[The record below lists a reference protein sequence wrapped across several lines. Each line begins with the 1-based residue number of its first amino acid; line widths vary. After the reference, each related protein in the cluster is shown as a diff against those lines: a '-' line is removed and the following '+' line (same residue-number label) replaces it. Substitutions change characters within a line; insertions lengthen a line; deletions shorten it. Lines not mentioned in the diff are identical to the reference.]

1 MADANDTLLNDEDSE
16 HIQVVHHTS
25 QRKKRRRVNDG
36 EMELQ
41 LTSMIDVIFQLLIY
55 FVITANFTIDE
66 GTLKASM
73 PGQSAPSTTT
83 PPDPPIF
90 IDLKTGDDGLTY
102 TLMVDNR
109 PIDGGASYLYS
120 YLQSQISS
128 NKFGVDDDYQ
138 IRPQGNVRWQHV
150 VNVFNACT
158 RAKLEKVGFA
168 TPNG

>member
-1 MADANDTLLNDEDSE
+1 MADENDIILPDEDVE
-16 HIQVVHHTS
+16 NIQLVHHTS
-25 QRKKRRRVNDG
+25 QRKKRRINDD

-73 PGQSAPSTTT
+73 PGQSAPADTDN
-83 PPDPPIF
+83 PDPPIF

-102 TLMVDNR
+102 TLTVDNKQV
-109 PIDGGASYLYS
+109 PGGASELYG
-120 YLQSQISS
+120 YLQSQVDT
-128 NKFGVDDDYQ
+128 NKFNIDDDYQ

-158 RAKLEKVGFA
+158 RAELEKVGFA
-168 TPNG
+168 TPNQ